1 MNIVF
6 VYYELENKL
15 YVFDTFDYTY
25 QIGLKKTQ
33 FLYNVH
39 PHMLTWTLPYWIHS
53 KIQVQLWS
61 EKYMSFKTT
70 RTIMD
75 RQDTKRIKFSPT
87 TIDQIESDTISRL
100 CVSVD
105 RYAVPDSF
113 IGKEPGPWDMPHSQ
127 FPAPSSLQDAAQ
139 LHLFQLN
146 YRGCPLYYTC
156 MQCSCPNCTDM

>member
-1 MNIVF
+1 
-6 VYYELENKL
+6 
-15 YVFDTFDYTY
+15 
-25 QIGLKKTQ
+25 
-33 FLYNVH
+33 
-39 PHMLTWTLPYWIHS
+39 
-53 KIQVQLWS
+53 
-61 EKYMSFKTT
+61 MSFKTT

-100 CVSVD
+100 CVSVE

-113 IGKEPGPWDMPHSQ
+113 KGKEPGPWDMPHSQ

-146 YRGCPLYYTC
+146 YHGCPLYYTC
-156 MQCSCPNCTDM
+156 MQCSCPNCTDMQRDYIPYAHSVMYDQELSAVATSGEARVMLDPDMFYVRPPQFTQCCDLLSSPKSVKY